1 MDVSMHET
9 SRHLT
14 GLSTFGSHRLLR
26 RALILPLLCAAILLA
41 GAGRAEAGKKKT
53 PAEPPT
59 DLPGHI
65 DFLAQK
71 LYGEAK
77 DSMASEDWGQAIKYF
92 EKLEARY
99 PYGRYAQQ
107 AQLEIAYAYWKD
119 SERASAI
126 AAIDRFIK
134 LYPNNPHVDYAYY
147 LKGLINFNEN
157 TGLLAG
163 LSNPDMSERDPKAT
177 SEAFDAFNELVT
189 RFPNSKYTDDAAAR
203 MRYLVNSLASHE
215 VHVARWYMRRGA
227 YVAAANRAQYAVKEY
242 PRTPATEEAMYIM
255 VMAYGRLG
263 LNELSDDAF
272 RVLRANF
279 PDSRYLRGGGEPKS
293 APWWK
298 LWDPNW

>member
-1 MDVSMHET
+1 MRT
-9 SRHLT
+9 S
-14 GLSTFGSHRLLR
+14 
-26 RALILPLLCAAILLA
+26 LLA
-41 GAGRAEAGKKKT
+41 PLAVAAVLLLGACAGST
-53 PAEPPT
+53 ERDETANWS
-59 DLPGHI
+59 
-65 DFLAQK
+65 AQR

-77 DSMASEDWGQAIKYF
+77 DSMASKDWGQAIKYF

-99 PYGRYAQQ
+99 PYGRFAQQ
-107 AQLEIAYAYWKD
+107 AQLEIAYSYWKD

-126 AAIDRFIK
+126 AAADRFIK
-134 LYPNNPHVDYAYY
+134 LYPNHPNVDYAYY

-157 TGLLAG
+157 TGLLSG

-177 SEAFDAFNELVT
+177 REAFATFKELVT
-189 RFPNSKYTDDAAAR
+189 RFPKSKYTPDAIER

-242 PRTPATEEAMYIM
+242 PRAPATEEALSIM
-255 VMAYGRLG
+255 IHAYGALG
-263 LNELSDDAF
+263 LDDLRDGAA
-272 RVLRANF
+272 RVMKANF
-279 PDSRYLRGGGEPKS
+279 PNSPYLKPGGIKRE